1 MQSDGNLNAEE
12 EPRQETGNEM
22 NEEKQNDVKT
32 YESEGQAEGG
42 GAGGSG
48 SGSMTKIIIII
59 AAAIVVIVVVVVVLV
74 VCLKDDNNILS
85 WEEAYEKAEKALQD
99 YTLEEKSKLL
109 YNQIGMKYCG
119 GTISPNKDRGFPGM
133 CLNDG
138 PSGVR
143 PSASTQS

>member
-59 AAAIVVIVVVVVVLV
+59 AAAIVVIVVVNLFIN
-74 VCLKDDNNILS
+74 LMMRLMITS
-85 WEEAYEKAEKALQD
+85 IA
-99 YTLEEKSKLL
+99 SI
-109 YNQIGMKYCG
+109 NQHVPV
-119 GTISPNKDRGFPGM
+119 T
-133 CLNDG
+133 
-138 PSGVR
+138 
-143 PSASTQS
+143 T